1 MCADLCKNK
10 MGGGGKPIT
19 WPLQMGKHQVVICE
33 CFYYFH
39 IRLQLKCHEPPTQR
53 GPVSREPWQTF
64 PAESLVVF
72 FGLSFWLRVAGLPV
86 ISRGL
91 PAALLEA
98 TENAAL
104 ISLSVLMIKKE
115 ICSVSTRGVS
125 EMLFF
130 HLPAALGGCLPTCPR
145 EAGAA
150 LARAPG
156 GRLGGRGIACD
167 VTH

>member
-1 MCADLCKNK
+1 MQICARIRWE
-10 MGGGGKPIT
+10 GGGKPIT

-104 ISLSVLMIKKE
+104 ISLSVLTITNE

-130 HLPAALGGCLPTCPR
+130 HLPATLGGCLPTCPR
-145 EAGAA
+145 EVGTA